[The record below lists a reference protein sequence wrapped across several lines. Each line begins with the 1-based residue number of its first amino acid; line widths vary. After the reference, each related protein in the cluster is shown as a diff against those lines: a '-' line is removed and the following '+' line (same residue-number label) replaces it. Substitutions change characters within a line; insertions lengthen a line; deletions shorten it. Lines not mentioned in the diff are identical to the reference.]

1 MKTTVEIGD
10 ALFQRAKE
18 RCAQEGLT
26 MRQLMELGLR
36 MALDPPRATVAFRL
50 GRFGYG
56 GEGARTQD
64 WATIRELAYEGRG
77 GAIPN
82 ESEME

>member
-18 RCAQEGLT
+18 RCARDGLT

-36 MALDPPRATVAFRL
+36 LALEPPRSTVAFRL
-50 GRFGYG
+50 GPFGFG

-64 WATIRELAYEGRG
+64 WATIREMAYEGRG
-77 GAIPN
+77 GAVTG
-82 ESEME
+82 EGSAE